1 VKEFVS
7 DLEEV
12 TEKLRAGDPK
22 GLDQLV
28 SRLRRRITIVESTVG
43 GLVDATQAAIEVQTD
58 LSAWYRDAYAKCATD
73 RNAYPFRAGGF
84 VCLAAID
91 RLYQGRNVKHVLG
104 DQDGSFARRGLPARD
119 LITRKALR

>member
-12 TEKLRAGDPK
+12 REKLRAGDPK

-43 GLVDATQAAIEVQTD
+43 GIVD
-58 LSAWYRDAYAKCATD
+58 AWYRDAYAKCATD
-73 RNAYPFRAGGF
+73 RNAEPFRAGGF

-91 RLYQGRNVKHVLG
+91 
-104 DQDGSFARRGLPARD
+104 
-119 LITRKALR
+119 